1 MRHHGRSINLPEEAN
16 GAPLTGVVVTEVVEG
31 SPAAER
37 GLEPGDVIRR
47 INQKP
52 IARIADLIDGVNE
65 VRDQEKSSFL
75 LLVRVVIVNV
85 SSRCR
90 WNDLPLTTAN
100 PL

>member
-1 MRHHGRSINLPEEAN
+1 M
-16 GAPLTGVVVTEVVEG
+16 TEVVEG
-31 SPAAER
+31 SPAAGR

-75 LLVRVVIVNV
+75 LLVRRGDRERFVAMPVE
-85 SSRCR
+85 
-90 WNDLPLTTAN
+90 
-100 PL
+100 